1 MTAVTPSGRTDGR
14 AAGDG
19 DEQAAFAVFRPR
31 RGRQVAY
38 GFAAVTLVL
47 FAVIAVL
54 LPGPDEGGTWRT
66 GDKIFFVGVGVA
78 IALMLWRFASIRAVP
93 TRDGLTVRNLF
104 TTRTLSW
111 QEVLDVRFAGGDP
124 WVSLALSDT
133 DTLAVMAIQKADAEY
148 GRAEAGRLAAL
159 VQALGPSA
167 KSPDVTL
174 D

>member
-1 MTAVTPSGRTDGR
+1 MTAVTPSGRTPHS
-14 AAGDG
+14 AAGSA

-38 GFAAVTLVL
+38 GFAALTLVL

-54 LPGPDEGGTWRT
+54 LPGPAEGGTWRT
-66 GDKIFFVGVGVA
+66 GDKIFFAAVGVA
-78 IALMLWRFASIRAVP
+78 IAALLWRFASIRAVP
-93 TRDGLTVRNLF
+93 TRESLTVRNLF
-104 TTRTLSW
+104 TTRTVSW
-111 QEVLDVRFAGGDP
+111 QEIVDVRFSGGDP

-133 DTLAVMAIQKADAEY
+133 DTLAVMAIQKADAEF

-167 KSPDVTL
+167 TSPDVTL

>member
-1 MTAVTPSGRTDGR
+1 VTDVTSSGRTDGD
-14 AAGDG
+14 AGRGG

-38 GFAAVTLVL
+38 GFAALTLVL

-66 GDKIFFVGVGVA
+66 GDKIFFGAVGVA
-78 IALMLWRFASIRAVP
+78 IALLLWRFASIRAVP
-93 TRDGLTVRNLF
+93 TREGITVRNLF
-104 TTRTLSW
+104 TTRRLSW

-133 DTLAVMAIQKADAEY
+133 DTLAVMAIQKADAEF

-167 KSPDVTL
+167 DSPEVTL

>member
-1 MTAVTPSGRTDGR
+1 VTAVTPSGRAPSG
-14 AAGDG
+14 A

-31 RGRQVAY
+31 RGRSVAY
-38 GFAAVTLVL
+38 AFAGLTLVL

-66 GDKIFFVGVGVA
+66 GDKIFFAGVGVA
-78 IALMLWRFASIRAVP
+78 IALLLWRFASIRAVP
-93 TRDGLTVRNLF
+93 TRDALTVRNLF

-111 QEVLDVRFAGGDP
+111 QDVVDVRFAGGDP
-124 WVSLALSDT
+124 WVTVALSDT
-133 DTLAVMAIQKADAEY
+133 DTVAVMAIQKADADFA
-148 GRAEAGRLAAL
+148 RAEAGRLAAL

-167 KSPDVTL
+167 ASPEVTL

>member
-1 MTAVTPSGRTDGR
+1 MTAVTPSGRTPDR
-14 AAGDG
+14 ATGSP

-38 GFAAVTLVL
+38 GFAALTLAL

-54 LPGPDEGGTWRT
+54 LPGPAEGGTWRT
-66 GDKIFFVGVGVA
+66 GDKVFFAAVGVS
-78 IALMLWRFASIRAVP
+78 IAFLLWRFASIRAVP
-93 TRDGLTVRNLF
+93 TRAGLTVRNLI

-111 QEVLDVRFAGGDP
+111 QDILDVRFAGGDP

-133 DTLAVMAIQKADAEY
+133 DTLAVMAIQKADADY

-167 KSPDVTL
+167 QSPDVTL

>member
-1 MTAVTPSGRTDGR
+1 
-14 AAGDG
+14 
-19 DEQAAFAVFRPR
+19 
-31 RGRQVAY
+31 VAY
-38 GFAAVTLVL
+38 GFTALTLVV
-47 FAVIAVL
+47 FAIIAVL
-54 LPGPDEGGTWRT
+54 LPGPAQGGTWRT
-66 GDKIFFVGVGVA
+66 GDKIFFMGVGVA
-78 IALMLWRFASIRAVP
+78 IALVLWRFAALRAVP

-111 QEVLDVRFAGGDP
+111 QEVLDVRFSGGDP

-133 DTLAVMAIQKADAEY
+133 DTLAVMAIQKADAEF

>member
-1 MTAVTPSGRTDGR
+1 
-14 AAGDG
+14 
-19 DEQAAFAVFRPR
+19 
-31 RGRQVAY
+31 VAY
-38 GFAAVTLVL
+38 GFAALTMVL
-47 FAVIAVL
+47 FAVIAAL
-54 LPGPDEGGTWRT
+54 LPGPAEGGTWRT

-78 IALMLWRFASIRAVP
+78 IALVLWRFAAIRAVP

-111 QEVLDVRFAGGDP
+111 QEVLDVRFSGGDP
-124 WVSLALSDT
+124 WVSLSLSDT
-133 DTLAVMAIQKADAEY
+133 DTLAVMAIQKADADF

-167 KSPDVTL
+167 QSPDVTL

>member
-1 MTAVTPSGRTDGR
+1 VTAVTPSGRTPHS
-14 AAGDG
+14 AAGSA

-38 GFAAVTLVL
+38 GFAALTLVL

-54 LPGPDEGGTWRT
+54 LPGPAEGGTWRT

-78 IALMLWRFASIRAVP
+78 IAAMLWRFAAIRAVP

-104 TTRTLSW
+104 TTRRLSW
-111 QEVLDVRFAGGDP
+111 QEVLDVRFSGGDP

-133 DTLAVMAIQKADAEY
+133 DTLAVMAIQKADAEF

-167 KSPDVTL
+167 TSPDVTL

>member
-1 MTAVTPSGRTDGR
+1 MTAVPPPGR
-14 AAGDG
+14 ASDGSSG
-19 DEQAAFAVFRPR
+19 DEGQQAAFAVFRPR

-38 GFAAVTLVL
+38 GFAALTLVL

-54 LPGPDEGGTWRT
+54 LPGPAEGGNWRT
-66 GDKIFFVGVGVA
+66 GDKIFFAAVGVS

-93 TRDGLTVRNLF
+93 TRDGITVRNLL

-111 QEVLDVRFAGGDP
+111 REVLDVRFSGGDP
-124 WVSLALSDT
+124 WVTLSLSDT
-133 DTLAVMAIQKADAEY
+133 DTLAVMAIQKADADY
-148 GRAEAGRLAAL
+148 ARAEAGRLAAL

-167 KSPDVTL
+167 QSPDVTL